1 MSISARRSARATHTA
16 LVMTFIA
23 AVSFAGE
30 AEKSSKLADVLP
42 EGTIMYAEIS
52 PWSQWSRD
60 FSKTSVAKI
69 ASEPEIRT
77 FLAGP
82 FYHISMLIRKTAEV
96 KNEPAPAP
104 QPAPQKAPAETNNII
119 STFFNMMSEVTRG
132 PFSVAVRYSPEDAQA
147 KRMPAVA
154 AIIGVTAEQNMEA
167 TKFWAG
173 MLKNLLDNLN
183 VKAVAV
189 EEVRPEARVLS
200 IKVTQADGS
209 LMVFA
214 ATLYKG
220 RAIIA
225 TEVNFC
231 TQIIDGLTGTLPKKL
246 SDTASYKNT
255 GLSGDE
261 HLIAYLDVAGLQ
273 KAFGSIER
281 PAPDAPNQLDDFFV
295 LAGLNKTVS
304 VAWSMKMSGPAF
316 ESRTAIFT
324 QGERAGLL
332 GTLAEEPLS
341 ADALKICPT
350 STPLAVGFRL
360 QPERVLPFIRN
371 AVKAVQGPKGLESL
385 NAVEK
390 QLNAELGRDLEKEV
404 RAAYGNEMVITSMA
418 GLDNSP
424 LGSVSAFVS
433 TLSVQDMKKAE
444 ELLGQ
449 VLTRVA
455 AKTDANGVAAN
466 VLKEVE
472 HDGTKIRYLTAP
484 RIAGVI
490 EITPAFAL
498 QDKRLIMAMDVP
510 TMKRALKVLK
520 EKSSL
525 ADSESFKL
533 SLAEVGGKMGPVFSY
548 VDWGYMYKTAFNLS
562 TATLKLIAP
571 TDILREIGID
581 MNLLPSTE
589 TVSQHLFPGLSV
601 AHITPT
607 GVTMISRSPLPSVEV
622 ISPPLAAVTAVFA
635 SFRPFVFPEKK

>member
-1 MSISARRSARATHTA
+1 MSISAPRAKVRLLPA
-16 LVMTFIA
+16 LALILVSSF
-23 AVSFAGE
+23 SFAGE
-30 AEKSSKLADVLP
+30 PEKANRIADILP
-42 EGTIMYAEIS
+42 DGTIMFAEIS
-52 PWSQWSRD
+52 PWKEWSRD
-60 FSKTSVAKI
+60 FSHTAVAKI

-82 FYHISMLIRKTAEV
+82 FYQISMLIKKSAEAT
-96 KNEPAPAP
+96 KDAAAAP
-104 QPAPQKAPAETNNII
+104 QPAPPPAEAGNVI

-132 PFSVAVRYSPEDAQA
+132 PFAVAVRYSPDDAQA

-154 AIIGVTAEQNMEA
+154 AIIGITGEQNGEA

-183 VKAVAV
+183 VKAIAV

-200 IKVTQADGS
+200 IKITQADGS
-209 LMVFA
+209 VMVFA
-214 ATLYKG
+214 ATLFKG

-231 TQIIDGLTGTLPKKL
+231 TQIIDGMTGTLPKKL
-246 SDTASYKNT
+246 ADTASYKNT

-273 KAFGSIER
+273 KAFGAVER

-295 LAGLNKTVS
+295 LAGLNKTIS
-304 VAWSMKMSGPAF
+304 VAWSLKMSGPAF

-341 ADALKICPT
+341 AEALKICPP

-360 QPERVLPFIRN
+360 QPDRVLPFIRN
-371 AVKAVQGPKGLESL
+371 AVKSVQGPKGLENL

-390 QLNAELGRDLEKEV
+390 QLNAELGKDLEKEV
-404 RAAYGNEMVITSMA
+404 RASFGNEMVITSLA
-418 GLDNSP
+418 ALDNAP
-424 LGSVSAFVS
+424 LGSVSAFAS
-433 TLSVQDMKKAE
+433 SLSVVDMKKAE
-444 ELLGQ
+444 ELLSQ

-455 AKTDANGVAAN
+455 ARTEPNGVAAN
-466 VLKEVE
+466 VLKEIE
-472 HDGTKIRYLTAP
+472 HDGTKIRYLVTPA
-484 RIAGVI
+484 IAGMI

-498 QDKRLIMAMDVP
+498 VENRLIMTMDVP
-510 TMKRALKVLK
+510 TIKRALKVLK
-520 EKSSL
+520 DKNSL
-525 ADSESFKL
+525 ADTDAFKKSL
-533 SLAEVGGKMGPVFSY
+533 SQVGGKMGPVFSY

-607 GVTMISRSPLPSVEV
+607 GVTMVSRSPLPSVEV
-622 ISPPLAAVTAVFA
+622 LSPPLAAVTAVFA
-635 SFRPFVFPEKK
+635 SFRPFVLPAEKK